1 MLALMRLWLLVIGFI
16 LRLELLEEFPA
27 SLVGLLVVART
38 VGINAV
44 TSASVLLLMLRP
56 SRVEVLYSHIFLI
69 LI

>member
-16 LRLELLEEFPA
+16 LRLELLEEFPT